1 MSHEKTIHVP
11 SGWPMLFFV
20 IALLGLGIYG
30 VFFLVGLGES
40 HPMLGWAIGG
50 EVLLWLFWAF
60 LTIGFFIVEPNG
72 SKVMLLFGRYVG
84 TVKDSGFHW
93 ANPLYLKRP
102 LSLRVRTL
110 NGEKLKV
117 NDLAGNPVEIAAIIV
132 WRVTDTFDASF
143 EVDDYEEYVAL
154 QSETAVRHTTS
165 SYPYDAEDEQ
175 LSLRRN
181 TDEVSQDLRTELQE
195 RLGRAGVEVIEARL
209 SHLAYAP
216 EIAGAMLR
224 RQQASAVIAARQ
236 RIVEGAV
243 GMVEMALKE
252 LEKGQI
258 LTLDDERRAAM
269 VSNLLVVLCGEQAA
283 SPVVNTGTLYS

>member
-175 LSLRRN
+175 LSLRQN

-283 SPVVNTGTLYS
+283 SPVVNAGTLYS

>member
-283 SPVVNTGTLYS
+283 SPVVNAGTLYS

>member
-1 MSHEKTIHVP
+1 
-11 SGWPMLFFV
+11 
-20 IALLGLGIYG
+20 
-30 VFFLVGLGES
+30 
-40 HPMLGWAIGG
+40 
-50 EVLLWLFWAF
+50 
-60 LTIGFFIVEPNG
+60 
-72 SKVMLLFGRYVG
+72 
-84 TVKDSGFHW
+84 
-93 ANPLYLKRP
+93 
-102 LSLRVRTL
+102 
-110 NGEKLKV
+110 
-117 NDLAGNPVEIAAIIV
+117 
-132 WRVTDTFDASF
+132 
-143 EVDDYEEYVAL
+143 
-154 QSETAVRHTTS
+154 
-165 SYPYDAEDEQ
+165 DAEDEQ

-283 SPVVNTGTLYS
+283 SPVVNAGTLYS

>member
-11 SGWPMLFFV
+11 SGWPMLFLV

-30 VFFLVGLGES
+30 IFFLVGLGES

-50 EVLLWLFWAF
+50 EVLLWLFWSF

-72 SKVMLLFGRYVG
+72 SKVLLLFGRYVG

-93 ANPLYLKRP
+93 ANPLFLKRP

>member
-1 MSHEKTIHVP
+1 M
-11 SGWPMLFFV
+11 
-20 IALLGLGIYG
+20 
-30 VFFLVGLGES
+30 
-40 HPMLGWAIGG
+40 
-50 EVLLWLFWAF
+50 
-60 LTIGFFIVEPNG
+60 
-72 SKVMLLFGRYVG
+72 
-84 TVKDSGFHW
+84 
-93 ANPLYLKRP
+93 KRP

>member
-1 MSHEKTIHVP
+1 
-11 SGWPMLFFV
+11 MLFFV

-283 SPVVNTGTLYS
+283 SPVVNAGTLYS

>member
-1 MSHEKTIHVP
+1 
-11 SGWPMLFFV
+11 MLFFV

-175 LSLRRN
+175 LSLRQN